1 MTLASLNNSFH
12 FQLGTLRI
20 LQLPSDELSPA
31 FPPRPAHSTIPHSRT
46 GRETQRFAAAPIHGK
61 LTRSANVASS
71 RGTVGAAT
79 TSCGHPPDAL
89 ERHFRTAVLVP
100 PFKANDVRTEF
111 FARERTDR
119 DDPLTLSVTPRDRRP
134 KAPNHPRRPNTRA
147 IPLAYRKARVSP
159 NLEGPLQLA
168 AHHRDP
174 FQKPE
179 RLLPMSPTT
188 PTVRR
193 SLALASPSARYSQTR
208 APHLGF
214 TELRRGRPPPRPK
227 LCRLGR
233 ASDTR
238 SPAGFHR
245 RARPSRQTGSSP
257 VPERHMPLIDFCN
270 QTDPRAHLVTP
281 PNPTDVTSR
290 LARHRP
296 PDPLRNLADRGTS
309 TQGSTS
315 DFTTGSTPANSDRS
329 LCGLTPTRSVLEHPH
344 VAWLAPIPTG
354 TVDTGDLR
362 YGSPAFAGP
371 NSPRHVRFSPDAT
384 TMPCLPLGTP
394 HEAPRERNSAQQ
406 YPGCFPPNQPRIH
419 SARGAFRRGA
429 PASVSSFLERGAE
442 LSQHLFYRSLP
453 CPDLDRG
460 AGARTHLRGRR
471 SPGGVNP
478 LVRPLG
484 PGGSQCLEGF
494 CVRKRRRLMCR
505 GTSKTECLT
514 WRRYLQ

>member
-46 GRETQRFAAAPIHGK
+46 GRETQRFAAAPIHGT

-71 RGTVGAAT
+71 RETVGAAT
-79 TSCGHPPDAL
+79 TSCGHPPDSL
-89 ERHFRTAVLVP
+89 ERHFRTAALVP
-100 PFKANDVRTEF
+100 PFQANDVRTEF

-159 NLEGPLQLA
+159 NLEGLLPLA

-179 RLLPMSPTT
+179 RLPPMSPTT

-193 SLALASPSARYSQTR
+193 SLALASPSARYYQTR

-296 PDPLRNLADRGTS
+296 PDPLRNLADRGAS
-309 TQGSTS
+309 TQESTS

-362 YGSPAFAGP
+362 YGSPALAGP
-371 NSPRHVRFSPDAT
+371 SSPRHVRFWSDAT

-394 HEAPRERNSAQQ
+394 HEAPRERNSVQ
-406 YPGCFPPNQPRIH
+406 
-419 SARGAFRRGA
+419 
-429 PASVSSFLERGAE
+429 
-442 LSQHLFYRSLP
+442 
-453 CPDLDRG
+453 
-460 AGARTHLRGRR
+460 
-471 SPGGVNP
+471 
-478 LVRPLG
+478 
-484 PGGSQCLEGF
+484 
-494 CVRKRRRLMCR
+494 
-505 GTSKTECLT
+505 
-514 WRRYLQ
+514 

>member
-1 MTLASLNNSFH
+1 
-12 FQLGTLRI
+12 
-20 LQLPSDELSPA
+20 
-31 FPPRPAHSTIPHSRT
+31 
-46 GRETQRFAAAPIHGK
+46 
-61 LTRSANVASS
+61 
-71 RGTVGAAT
+71 
-79 TSCGHPPDAL
+79 
-89 ERHFRTAVLVP
+89 
-100 PFKANDVRTEF
+100 
-111 FARERTDR
+111 
-119 DDPLTLSVTPRDRRP
+119 
-134 KAPNHPRRPNTRA
+134 
-147 IPLAYRKARVSP
+147 
-159 NLEGPLQLA
+159 
-168 AHHRDP
+168 
-174 FQKPE
+174 
-179 RLLPMSPTT
+179 MSPTT

-238 SPAGFHR
+238 SPAGFHL

-257 VPERHMPLIDFCN
+257 VPERHMPLIDYCN